1 MMMLTPLSV
10 IRVARVKGANL
21 AKRHLGKL
29 LGVAGEI
36 LKQR

>member
-1 MMMLTPLSV
+1 MMILILLSV
-10 IRVARVKGANL
+10 IRAAHVKDANP